1 MPKNGK
7 HLNCEFD
14 SNKLKLLLKQRGLT
28 QNGFA
33 NMLGITSSTVNNYL
47 TGRKKPSVS
56 LNKLICISLDVP
68 ENEFLIESEPP
79 KPEPPTEPVPDNTA
93 AMTAVNEATDKLIVQ
108 LDRMERKLD
117 RLEMLVR
124 SVQNENLA
132 LRQELL
138 KRK

>member
-33 NMLGITSSTVNNYL
+33 NMLGITSSAISNYL

-79 KPEPPTEPVPDNTA
+79 KPEPPTEPVYDNHTLE
-93 AMTAVNEATDKLIVQ
+93 EATDKLIVF
-108 LDRMERKLD
+108 LERIERKQD

-124 SVQNENLA
+124 SVQNENIA

-138 KRK
+138 KAKAK